1 MNRIAD
7 CGLRIADWEILSRE
21 KNRNPKSEIRYP
33 ISKGFTL
40 IEVLLAMTIL
50 AVIMTVIYM
59 SFSTAGR
66 NVEQA
71 EAIRDGADLAR
82 TLISRISDDIANA
95 YVNRNMNYSARITIF
110 DGEKDD
116 VGVGSNGEKI
126 RRDGITLTTLTN
138 WRKPDSKEMEVWE
151 VGYFFK
157 EKPDGNGY
165 ALFRRE
171 KRELNKDVPALEGGV
186 EYEITERVESLQ
198 FRYYDGSNW
207 TDAWDKS
214 LNRVPTAVEIALTLD
229 TGKVYVTEVD
239 VGNMSQ

>member
-1 MNRIAD
+1 MNRISD
-7 CGLRIADWEILSRE
+7 FEFRISVLFPAQYFPI
-21 KNRNPKSEIRYP
+21 RNPQSEIRNS

-50 AVIMTVIYM
+50 AVMMTVIYT

-66 NVEQA
+66 NVKQA
-71 EAIRDGADLAR
+71 ETIRDQTDLAR

-110 DGEKDD
+110 DGQKEE
-116 VGVGSNGEKI
+116 VENSGEKI
-126 RRDGITLTTLTN
+126 RHDSITLTTLTN
-138 WRKPDSKEMEVWE
+138 WRKPDSKEMELWE

-157 EKPDGNGY
+157 EKPDGSGY
-165 ALFRRE
+165 TLFRRE
-171 KRELNKDVPALEGGV
+171 KRELSKDVPALEGGV
-186 EYEITERVESLQ
+186 EYEITDRAQSLQ

-214 LNRVPTAVEIALTLD
+214 LNKVPTAVEIALTLD

-239 VGNMSQ
+239 VGSISQ

>member
-1 MNRIAD
+1 MNRILD
-7 CGLRIADWEILSRE
+7 FEFRISVLFPAQNFPL
-21 KNRNPKSEIRYP
+21 RNPQSEVRNS

-50 AVIMTVIYM
+50 AVMMTVIYT

-66 NVEQA
+66 NVKQA
-71 EAIRDGADLAR
+71 ETIRDQTDLAR

-95 YVNRNMNYSARITIF
+95 YVNRNMNSSARITIF
-110 DGEKDD
+110 DGQKEE
-116 VGVGSNGEKI
+116 VETGGEKI
-126 RRDGITLTTLTN
+126 RHDTITLTTLTN
-138 WRKPDSKEMEVWE
+138 WRKPDSKEMELWE

-157 EKPDGNGY
+157 EKPDGSGY
-165 ALFRRE
+165 TLFRRE

-186 EYEITERVESLQ
+186 EYEITDHAQSLQ
-198 FRYYDGSNW
+198 LRYYDGSNW

-214 LNRVPTAVEIALTLD
+214 LNKVPTAVEIALTVD

-239 VGNMSQ
+239 VGSISQ

>member
-1 MNRIAD
+1 MNRISD
-7 CGLRIADWEILSRE
+7 FDFRISVLSPAQYFPI
-21 KNRNPKSEIRYP
+21 RNPLPEIRNS
-33 ISKGFTL
+33 IAKGFTL
-40 IEVLLAMTIL
+40 LEVLLAMTIL
-50 AVIMTVIYM
+50 AVMMTVIYT

-66 NVEQA
+66 NVKQA
-71 EAIRDGADLAR
+71 ETIRDETDLAR

-110 DGEKDD
+110 DGQKEE
-116 VGVGSNGEKI
+116 VESSGEKM
-126 RRDGITLTTLTN
+126 RHDSVTLTTLTN
-138 WRKPDSKEMEVWE
+138 WRKPDSKEMEIWE

-157 EKPDGNGY
+157 EKPDGSGY
-165 ALFRRE
+165 TLFRRE

-186 EYEITERVESLQ
+186 EYEITDRVQSIQ

-214 LNRVPTAVEIALTLD
+214 LNKVPTAVEIALTLD

-239 VGNMSQ
+239 IGSTSQ